1 MSKHANYVIIT
12 DRHFCGDPVVI
23 KDLGPWDTFLTIT
36 NDVEHVVN
44 QLVKSGRLTEGRKL
58 LYYDSEGEL
67 DEIVVRNG
75 KFSGFAPFRSSM
87 VKEGK

>member
-1 MSKHANYVIIT
+1 MNKHANYVIIT
-12 DRHFCGDPVVI
+12 DQFFWEDPVVI
-23 KDLGPWDTFLTIT
+23 KDIGPWDVFLTVT

-44 QLVKSGRLTEGRKL
+44 QLVKSGRLTVGRKL

-75 KFSGFAPFRSSM
+75 KFGGFAPFRSSM